1 MKSPSAHQLAR
12 QVAHAT
18 GTFEHLLTGRSPTA
32 VTVVG
37 DGDWLVVSLHEP
49 FATAEK
55 RLAGDPGGARRVR
68 EFHDYLFEHSL
79 DALVGH
85 VRHRTGVELRG
96 GICHV
101 DMTTGSVF
109 KTFTTRPDV
118 DLFLLGRGLP
128 ALGVP
133 VNAHRHAN
141 GFTPATH
148 AIDADGIG
156 AVRH

>member
-1 MKSPSAHQLAR
+1 MKPLSAHQFAR

-37 DGDWLVVSLHEP
+37 DGDWLVISLHEP
-49 FATAEK
+49 FAPAEK
-55 RLAGDPGGARRVR
+55 RLADDPGGACRIRA
-68 EFHDYLFEHSL
+68 FHDYLFEHSL
-79 DALVGH
+79 DALVSH
-85 VRHRTGVELRG
+85 VRQRTGVELRG
-96 GICHV
+96 AICHV
-101 DMTTGSVF
+101 DMASGSVF

-133 VNAHRHAN
+133 VNAHRRAN
-141 GFTPATH
+141 GFTPVTP
-148 AIDADGIG
+148 ADGIG
-156 AVRH
+156 AARD